1 MVTQPRNS
9 FKIILYLLLFGIL
22 VPIGMSFGHSDH
34 SYSDIDVF
42 IEEPETHSLSHSS
55 HHEEGEDGLT
65 WMAIAGRFHPLSVHF
80 PIALLLVAALL
91 EGIAW
96 KTGSK
101 TFHELSKINLY
112 IGTLGALLAAP
123 LGWAAAANTNL
134 SSPELL
140 ETLDI
145 HRWTGTA
152 TAIWGVLCAWIASQS
167 VSKKHLLMYY
177 RAALFIGALLVSIA
191 GHFGGVLVFGADYFK
206 F

>member
-1 MVTQPRNS
+1 
-9 FKIILYLLLFGIL
+9 
-22 VPIGMSFGHSDH
+22 MSFGHSDH
-34 SYSDIDVF
+34 SYPDIE
-42 IEEPETHSLSHSS
+42 IPIAESETQEAKAEKNSSSHSS
-55 HHEEGEDGLT
+55 HHEAGEDGLT

-152 TAIWGVLCAWIASQS
+152 TAIWGVFCAWIASQS
-167 VSKKHLLMYY
+167 ARNKQFLISY
-177 RAALFIGALLVSIA
+177 RATLLVGALLVSIS
-191 GHFGGVLVFGADYFK
+191 GHFGGMLVFGANYFK